1 MHACVSAHVP
11 VCALMYVC
19 TCVHPHVFVRASVC
33 TCVDVCLCAH
43 ACTVCLC
50 AHTCVHMCAGVCAHV
65 HMCLC
70 LHARVCACAH
80 VCMHVHVFV
89 CVYACVRTH
98 VCMCVRVCVRV
109 HMCLCV
115 CMLMYVCA
123 CTCSPC
129 SAGRLARV
137 SAARLSSL
145 SYDQVSGMLAH
156 DHANPPDVVCLATR
170 RVPMLSSLL
179 SWGSRDTPGTP
190 ATCNCLLPTC
200 GSCDTAPGC

>member
-70 LHARVCACAH
+70 LHARVCARTH

-89 CVYACVRTH
+89 CVCV
-98 VCMCVRVCVRV
+98 CVRVCVRV

-170 RVPMLSSLL
+170 HVPMLSSLL

-190 ATCNCLLPTC
+190 ATCKCLLPTC